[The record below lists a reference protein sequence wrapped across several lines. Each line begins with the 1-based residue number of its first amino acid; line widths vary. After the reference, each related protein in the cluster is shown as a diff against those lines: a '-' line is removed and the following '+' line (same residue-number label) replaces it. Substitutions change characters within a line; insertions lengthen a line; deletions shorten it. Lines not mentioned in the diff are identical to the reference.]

1 LRALHGYFTRDRVL
15 GNRRGFSND
24 AMTMIRC
31 FYFLIPTAVLVLD
44 RLTKVLVEARF
55 LLYESKTIIPGVFDL
70 THTRNTGVAF
80 GLFANSDSPWVPY
93 VLTLTAGTALIAILV
108 YSLRHPVENWKLQL
122 GLMLV
127 LGGAAGNLYDRINY
141 GYVIDFL
148 DVFYGT
154 YHWPTF
160 NVADSAITIGI
171 GFLLLEV
178 LHKPSVEEA
187 KTVAAGQ

>member
-1 LRALHGYFTRDRVL
+1 
-15 GNRRGFSND
+15 
-24 AMTMIRC
+24 MTLIRC
-31 FYFLIPTAVLVLD
+31 FYFLIPIVVLVLD
-44 RLTKVLVEARF
+44 RVTKVLVEARF
-55 LLYESKTIIPGVFDL
+55 LLYESKAIIPGFFDL

-93 VLTLTAGTALIAILV
+93 LLMLTATTALIAILL
-108 YSLRHPVENWKLQL
+108 YSLRQPVENWKLQL

>member
-1 LRALHGYFTRDRVL
+1 MA
-15 GNRRGFSND
+15 
-24 AMTMIRC
+24 C
-31 FYFLIPTAVLVLD
+31 
-44 RLTKVLVEARF
+44 
-55 LLYESKTIIPGVFDL
+55 
-70 THTRNTGVAF
+70 
-80 GLFANSDSPWVPY
+80 SP
-93 VLTLTAGTALIAILV
+93 TALIAILV

-160 NVADSAITIGI
+160 NIADSSIAIGI

>member
-1 LRALHGYFTRDRVL
+1 
-15 GNRRGFSND
+15 
-24 AMTMIRC
+24 MTMIRC
-31 FYFLIPTAVLVLD
+31 FYFLIPVVVLVLD

-93 VLTLTAGTALIAILV
+93 VLMLTATTALIAILV
-108 YSLRHPVENWKLQL
+108 YSLRQPIDNWKLQL

-178 LHKPSVEEA
+178 LHKPSVEGA

>member
-1 LRALHGYFTRDRVL
+1 MTRSLYFV
-15 GNRRGFSND
+15 
-24 AMTMIRC
+24 
-31 FYFLIPTAVLVLD
+31 IPIVVFILD
-44 RLTKVLVEARF
+44 RLTKVLIESRF
-55 LLYESKTIIPGVFDL
+55 LLYESRPVISGVFDL

-80 GLFANSDSPWVPY
+80 GFLANSNSPWVPHI
-93 VLTLTAGTALIAILV
+93 LTLASATALIAILV
-108 YSLRHPVENWKLQL
+108 YALRHPVQNWKLQL

-127 LGGAAGNLYDRINY
+127 LGGAAGNLYDRVSY

-160 NVADSAITIGI
+160 NVADSAITVGI
-171 GFLLLEV
+171 GLLLLEV
-178 LHKPSVEEA
+178 LFQKPHVEEV

>member
-1 LRALHGYFTRDRVL
+1 
-15 GNRRGFSND
+15 
-24 AMTMIRC
+24 MTLIRC
-31 FYFLIPTAVLVLD
+31 FYFLIPIVVLVLD
-44 RLTKVLVEARF
+44 RVTKVLVEARF
-55 LLYESKTIIPGVFDL
+55 LLYESKAIIPGFFDL
-70 THTRNTGVAF
+70 THTRNTGVAV

-93 VLTLTAGTALIAILV
+93 LLMLTATTALIAILL
-108 YSLRHPVENWKLQL
+108 YSLRQPVENWKLQL

>member
-1 LRALHGYFTRDRVL
+1 
-15 GNRRGFSND
+15 
-24 AMTMIRC
+24 MIRPL
-31 FYFLIPTAVLVLD
+31 YFLIPIVVFAFD
-44 RLTKVLVEARF
+44 RLTKVLVENRF
-55 LLYESKTIIPGVFDL
+55 LLYESHTIIPGFFDL

-80 GLFANSDSPWVPY
+80 GLFANSDSAWAPY
-93 VLTLTAGTALIAILV
+93 ILALISTTALIAILV

-127 LGGAAGNLYDRINY
+127 LGGAAGNLYDRINF

-160 NVADSAITIGI
+160 NVADSSITVGI

-178 LHKPSVEEA
+178 LQKPSVEQV

>member
-1 LRALHGYFTRDRVL
+1 
-15 GNRRGFSND
+15 
-24 AMTMIRC
+24 MTMIRC
-31 FYFLIPTAVLVLD
+31 FYFLIPIVVLVLD
-44 RLTKVLVEARF
+44 RLTKVLVEAQF

-93 VLTLTAGTALIAILV
+93 ILTLTAATALIAILV

-160 NVADSAITIGI
+160 NIADSSITIGI

>member
-1 LRALHGYFTRDRVL
+1 
-15 GNRRGFSND
+15 
-24 AMTMIRC
+24 MTMIRC
-31 FYFLIPTAVLVLD
+31 FYFLIPIVVLVLD

-93 VLTLTAGTALIAILV
+93 VLTLTATTALIAILV
-108 YSLRHPVENWKLQL
+108 YSLRQPVDNWKLQL